1 MQSFT
6 RLSVGAKQL
15 MQLRKNKIELAEL
28 TKTVNKKDG
37 GGLYKFNF

>member
-6 RLSVGAKQL
+6 RLSVETKQL

-28 TKTVNKKDG
+28 TKTVNKKRRRII
-37 GGLYKFNF
+37 